1 MVLYKVA
8 ARDGKYLL
16 NGTRRDVVHIQ
27 DGVTYTFDISDIPN
41 HPFYLS
47 LTKDGVHSGGT
58 PYKVARTTKTLTLKV
73 TDKTPRQLYYYCA
86 YHAGMGGSLQK
97 V

>member
-1 MVLYKVA
+1 MVLYKVTA
-8 ARDGKYLL
+8 QHGKYFL
-16 NGTRRDVVHIQ
+16 NSMWQDVVHVQ
-27 DGVTYTFDISDIPN
+27 DGVTYMFDISDIPN

-47 LTKDGVHSGGT
+47 LTTDGVHSGGT
-58 PYKVARTTKTLTLKV
+58 AYEAARTTNTVTLKV

-86 YHAGMGGSLQK
+86 KHAGMGGSLQK

>member
-1 MVLYKVA
+1 MVLYKVT

-58 PYKVARTTKTLTLKV
+58 PYKAARTSDMLELKV